1 MKRCAGLMTAFVGVL
16 SVTAWAQAPK
26 AEEKAAAQPAAGLAI
41 GKPAPDF
48 TLKGVDGKEYK
59 LSDAKG
65 KVVVLEWT
73 NHECPF
79 VKRHQA
85 EKKTMQN
92 TFAKFQGK
100 PVMWMAIDSTATC
113 AEKAGAIKEFAT
125 KNGTTYPILLDADG
139 KVGKMFGAKTTPH
152 MFVIDQKG
160 NLAYMGAIDNDEKGD
175 NAKATNYVEQA
186 VDSLLAGSAVATAET
201 KSYGCS
207 VKYKQ

>member
-1 MKRCAGLMTAFVGVL
+1 MKRTMGWTAAFVGVL
-16 SVTAWAQAPK
+16 SMAAWAQAPK
-26 AEEKAAAQPAAGLAI
+26 AEEKAAAQPAGLTI

-48 TLKGVDGKEYK
+48 TLKGADGKEYK
-59 LSDAKG
+59 LADTKG

-73 NHECPF
+73 NHQCPF

-100 PVMWMAIDSTATC
+100 PVVWMAIDSTATC
-113 AEKAGAIKEFAT
+113 AENAGAIKEFAT

-139 KVGKMFGAKTTPH
+139 KVGKMYGAKTTPH

-175 NAKATNYVEQA
+175 NANPMNYVEQA
-186 VDSLLAGSAVATAET
+186 VNSLLTGSTVATAET